1 MPLSSDTSRT
11 TPTKTITPQFLQV
24 ITLEALAPANSN
36 QKFLLLLQQ
45 FLHQNMGHDQGNGRG
60 PNNVNVNGQNYYLTH
75 PKAINHV
82 QQSGPNAV
90 NVNKGSNNMQDQLT
104 MPAASAQLLE
114 MPHQECLTNI

>member
-1 MPLSSDTSRT
+1 MVESNNAAVKSFICRCLILLGQ

-24 ITLEALAPANSN
+24 IKLEMEYIRLRSQQVTLEALAPANSN
-36 QKFLLLLQQ
+36 QKFLLLLRQ

-60 PNNVNVNGQNYYLTH
+60 PNNVNVNAQNYYLTH

-90 NVNKGSNNMQDQLT
+90 NVNK
-104 MPAASAQLLE
+104 
-114 MPHQECLTNI
+114 